1 MKKIVIATLVA
12 FVGML
17 GNSAKAQETSGFSV
31 KAGVNFNTFSR
42 DNSTGLK
49 SLIGYHI
56 GATYEFDLGKNFA
69 VEPGLFL
76 DTRGAKFEGSG
87 FVGKTNI
94 IGLTVPVLAKGR
106 LVINNDLNVFVNAGP
121 FVNIGLGGTRKTEAA
136 DITVKRDVTF
146 GNGDSDIERT
156 NFGLNF
162 GAGIEYQRFILGIG
176 YDLGLSKVN
185 NLNTKTKLNAFKIS
199 VGYKL

>member
-76 DTRGAKFEGSG
+76 DTRGAKYEGA

-136 DITVKRDVTF
+136 GITVKRDVTF

-185 NLNTKTKLNAFKIS
+185 SLNTKTKLNAFKIS
-199 VGYKL
+199 VGYKF

>member
-1 MKKIVIATLVA
+1 MKKIVVATLVA

-17 GNSAKAQETSGFSV
+17 GNSTKAQETLGVSV

-76 DTRGAKFEGSG
+76 DTRGAKYEGA

-94 IGLTVPVLAKGR
+94 IGLTVPVLVKGTFE
-106 LVINNDLNVFVNAGP
+106 INRDLNVFVNAGP
-121 FVNIGLGGTRKTEAA
+121 FVNIGLGGTRKTETA
-136 DITVKRDVTF
+136 TTTEKRDVTF
-146 GNGDSDIERT
+146 GNGSSDIERT

-162 GAGIEYQRFILGIG
+162 GAGVEYRRFVLGIG
-176 YDLGLSKVN
+176 YDLGLSGVN
-185 NLNTKTKLNAFKIS
+185 NLTVETKLNAFKIS

>member
-12 FVGML
+12 FAGVL
-17 GNSAKAQETSGFSV
+17 TNNVQAQETSGISV

-49 SLIGYHI
+49 SLVGYHI
-56 GATYEFDLGKNFA
+56 GAIYEFDFGKNFA

-76 DTRGAKFEGSG
+76 DTRGAKYEGA

-94 IGLTVPVLAKGR
+94 IGLTVPVLTKGR
-106 LVINNDLNVFVNAGP
+106 FVINNDLNVFVNAGP

-136 DITVKRDVTF
+136 NVTIKRDVTF
-146 GNGDSDIERT
+146 GNGSSDIERT

-162 GAGIEYQRFILGIG
+162 GAGIEYQRFILGVG
-176 YDLGLSKVN
+176 YDWGLSKMN
-185 NLNTKTKLNAFKIS
+185 NLNVETKLNAFKIS